1 MKISNCKSSLILFSI
16 FAVLSTTA
24 LAEGRRSPQY
34 EKCMDGVDLGAF
46 KNTQWASCGEQELK
60 LQDDTLNSEYTKL
73 RKSLSPEQ
81 RELLTKGQKSW
92 LKFREDW
99 CRFEEQGPSAPGG
112 MVNYGFCLL
121 DTTDKQIDLIKGL
134 QF

>member
-1 MKISNCKSSLILFSI
+1 MKISNYKNSLVLVSI
-16 FAVLSTTA
+16 CAVLSTTA
-24 LAEGRRSPQY
+24 FAESKRSPKY
-34 EKCMDGVDLGAF
+34 EKCMDSVELGAF
-46 KNTQWASCGEQELK
+46 KNTQWASCNGQELK
-60 LQDDTLNSEYTKL
+60 LQDITLNSEYAKL
-73 RKSLSPEQ
+73 RKNLSPEQ

-121 DTTDKQIDLIKGL
+121 ETTDNQINIIKGL

>member
-1 MKISNCKSSLILFSI
+1 MKMLNYKCLVFVSI
-16 FAVLSTTA
+16 CAALSTTA
-24 LAEGRRSPQY
+24 LAESKRSPKY
-34 EKCMDGVDLGAF
+34 EKCMESVDLGGF
-46 KNTQWASCGEQELK
+46 KNTQWATCNEQELK
-60 LQDDTLNSEYTKL
+60 LQDATLNSEYTKL
-73 RKSLSPEQ
+73 RKSLSPDQ

-112 MVNYGFCLL
+112 IANYSFCLL
-121 DTTDKQIDLIKGL
+121 EITDKQINIIKGL